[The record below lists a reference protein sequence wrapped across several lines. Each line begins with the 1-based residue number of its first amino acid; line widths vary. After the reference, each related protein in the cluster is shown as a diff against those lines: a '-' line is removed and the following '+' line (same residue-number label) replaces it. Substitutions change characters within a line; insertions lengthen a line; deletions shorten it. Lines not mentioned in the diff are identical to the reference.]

1 MVFHQTW
8 LRSQAHMFSSSILK
22 FCETWITIL
31 WNMKNIFQQME
42 ASGVLPDDDYKQPL
56 STWSCFCKR
65 IIGILRFPFCCI
77 CFCIL
82 AEVDDHWK
90 HQFSRIGI
98 LGEENAPRVLLLFEH
113 SNGNQIFGKVSIHDL
128 GKCNPRVSLLFEHS
142 NKNQVAL
149 KVSIHDLGELFVFF
163 TAWVK
168 DRF

>member
-1 MVFHQTW
+1 MNNNSVKH
-8 LRSQAHMFSSSILK
+8 
-22 FCETWITIL
+22 
-31 WNMKNIFQQME
+31 IFQQLE
-42 ASGVLPDDDYKQPL
+42 ASGVLPDTDDYKQPL
-56 STWSCFCKR
+56 STWSCLCKKK
-65 IIGILRFPFCCI
+65 IIAFYRFPFSCI

-113 SNGNQIFGKVSIHDL
+113 SNWNQIFGKVSIHDL

-149 KVSIHDLGELFVFF
+149 NCCKGFYLRFGKLVIFF
-163 TAWVK
+163 RAWIK
-168 DRF
+168 DIFQLY